1 MTLGQRLKTYRE
13 KEGLTQE
20 QLAEYLN
27 VSRQAVTKWEH
38 DTGMPD
44 IENLVVISRRMGVTL
59 DELVLGQTAETSAG
73 LLSPAAFH
81 TPAAPEPTTGSHTQA
96 APEPSAASTFFAGPE
111 PERGISFAP
120 PSAPSEA
127 PAPVGPERGTPSEH
141 ARYHAFAAL
150 AFVFAA
156 FCQVVAGCV
165 NLAAAFHRSVPAYL
179 PMLNFC
185 SVMLLLYV
193 AYVQAVKCSQ
203 YRQKSTCDPYDK
215 K

>member
-20 QLAEYLN
+20 QFAEYLN

-38 DTGMPD
+38 DAGMPD
-44 IENLVVISRRMGVTL
+44 IENLVAISRRMSVTL
-59 DELVLGQTAETSAG
+59 DELVLGQTAEEHAASSFPAG
-73 LLSPAAFH
+73 PYVPAVPESPAA
-81 TPAAPEPTTGSHTQA
+81 PQRSAGS
-96 APEPSAASTFFAGPE
+96 ESKKSA
-111 PERGISFAP
+111 
-120 PSAPSEA
+120 PSAPLDR
-127 PAPVGPERGTPSEH
+127 PIPFGPERGVPSEL

-165 NLAAAFHRSVPAYL
+165 NLAAALRRSVPVYL
-179 PMLNFC
+179 PMLNFF

-193 AYVQAVKCSQ
+193 AYMQAVKCSQ
-203 YRQKSTCDPYDK
+203 YRQKSTYDPYEK
-215 K
+215 E

>member
-1 MTLGQRLKTYRE
+1 MTLGQRLKAYRE

-38 DTGMPD
+38 DAGMPD
-44 IENLVVISRRMGVTL
+44 IENLVAISRRMGVTL
-59 DELVLGQTAETSAG
+59 DELVLGS
-73 LLSPAAFH
+73 
-81 TPAAPEPTTGSHTQA
+81 
-96 APEPSAASTFFAGPE
+96 E
-111 PERGISFAP
+111 PEKGAP
-120 PSAPSEA
+120 SVPSSAPSDDPA
-127 PAPVGPERGTPSEH
+127 PAGPERGVLSER

-165 NLAAAFHRSVPAYL
+165 NLAAAFRRSVPVYL
-179 PMLNFC
+179 PMLNFF

-203 YRQKSTCDPYDK
+203 YRQKSTCDLHDK